1 MAEATEKEGGAPK
14 RKIGSIF
21 LWILAAGILFAF
33 YESIVLLLIGMFP
46 TGIAFAVDRSPQ
58 KDQARAVG
66 YMNFAGCVPWVLDF
80 WMGDGGF
87 EKVFDIVGDPTVLA
101 MMYTAAGVGWAL
113 CFAVRPFV
121 ATYLRMS
128 ADFRESQIQ
137 KRRENLVEVWGDEV
151 TEELEDEAEAIR
163 PGRRRQ
169 DDAAID
175 VPPLAD

>member
-1 MAEATEKEGGAPK
+1 MEYLRLPRYGA
-14 RKIGSIF
+14 IGD
-21 LWILAAGILFAF
+21 
-33 YESIVLLLIGMFP
+33 
-46 TGIAFAVDRSPQ
+46 GIAFAVDRSPQ

-128 ADFRESQIQ
+128 ADFRES
-137 KRRENLVEVWGDEV
+137 RGL
-151 TEELEDEAEAIR
+151 
-163 PGRRRQ
+163 GRRGHRRTRRRGRS
-169 DDAAID
+169 DKARSAKTG
-175 VPPLAD
+175 